1 MGLAAGHTLMTRGF
15 FAAAAEPGQATPG
28 MSAATRSAETAS
40 MALGVSNPEAIVTP
54 DERRFSI

>member
-1 MGLAAGHTLMTRGF
+1 MTRGF
-15 FAAAAEPGQATPG
+15 FAAAAAEAGQATPE